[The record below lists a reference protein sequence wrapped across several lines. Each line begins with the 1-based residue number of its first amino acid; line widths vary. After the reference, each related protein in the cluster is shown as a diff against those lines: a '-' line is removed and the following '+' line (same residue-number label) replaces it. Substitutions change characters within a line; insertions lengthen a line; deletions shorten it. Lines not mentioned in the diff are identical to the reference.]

1 MPQVTAAVRLAM
13 RTCRFFPKP
22 VELRELM
29 TGRAD
34 ERADLAWG
42 ELLREVRRVGYLG
55 TPMFTDASMLPTI
68 HTVFG
73 GWRHLCE
80 TLPAGGPELVGWI
93 KQFKS
98 AYGTVRSA
106 TATGCPDLLVG
117 IRGVTH
123 LVEVKDGAKP
133 PSRRTFTPEQR
144 RWIARWQGSP
154 VVVLTDDA
162 TAREWVRKQRSSSAP
177 RGEALTGE

>member
-93 KQFKS
+93 KQFKV
-98 AYGTVRSA
+98 GVRHGRSA
-106 TATGCPDLLVG
+106 TATRAAARGGELRSGERAGGD
-117 IRGVTH
+117 RGVEGHPAWPWHSGGEAVTRRTPATGGGPARP
-123 LVEVKDGAKP
+123 VD
-133 PSRRTFTPEQR
+133 PSR
-144 RWIARWQGSP
+144 
-154 VVVLTDDA
+154 
-162 TAREWVRKQRSSSAP
+162 
-177 RGEALTGE
+177 

>member
-1 MPQVTAAVRLAM
+1 MTDHDAVAFGEAMHALGHVFNEEITRIRIEGYFDALREFPMPQVTAAVRLTM

-34 ERADLAWG
+34 ARADLAWG

-98 AYGTVRSA
+98 AYGTVDQRQRHEPLLA
-106 TATGCPDLLVG
+106 AANPDLANALAAIAASKAIPPGRG
-117 IRGVTH
+117 IQV
-123 LVEVKDGAKP
+123 VK
-133 PSRRTFTPEQR
+133 R
-144 RWIARWQGSP
+144 
-154 VVVLTDDA
+154 
-162 TAREWVRKQRSSSAP
+162 
-177 RGEALTGE
+177 